1 MIVDSLPSQPS
12 TDMNFLRIVC
22 RSSRF
27 KAHRK
32 AAAHTQAR
40 RCALS
45 SIHEGLDEIA
55 QQEMENRLL
64 VAVDAN
70 LSACAEELASC
81 TAELRTEAGSLTCA
95 THSESTLDITIMS
108 TYMISSLSR
117 QIRHLAY
124 WQSDLLAHR
133 QAILGCAPRRASNV
147 RPVAMS
153 SLRMPVKSDY
163 CWDD

>member
-1 MIVDSLPSQPS
+1 
-12 TDMNFLRIVC
+12 MNFLRIVC

-40 RCALS
+40 RSALS

-64 VAVDAN
+64 VAVDDN
-70 LSACAEELASC
+70 LSTCVEEIASC
-81 TAELRTEAGSLTCA
+81 TAELRTEADLLTGGP
-95 THSESTLDITIMS
+95 HFESTLDITILS
-108 TYMISSLSR
+108 TYRINSLSR

-124 WQSDLLAHR
+124 WQNDLLAHR

-147 RPVAMS
+147 RPVATS

-163 CWDD
+163 CWHD